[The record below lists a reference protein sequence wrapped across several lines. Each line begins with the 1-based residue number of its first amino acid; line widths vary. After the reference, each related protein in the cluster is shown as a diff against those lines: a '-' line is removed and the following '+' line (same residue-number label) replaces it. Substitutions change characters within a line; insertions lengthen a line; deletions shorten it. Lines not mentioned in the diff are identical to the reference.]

1 MCVFVF
7 FSCLSQAELCQG
19 GGARGPTKNGRRRRH
34 LFDAS
39 ITSIN
44 NCKSH
49 IAEWC
54 IRRFAS
60 KDEIHHLSEEKFWHA
75 CGRLV
80 ASCAAARYYSSE
92 ASF

>member
-60 KDEIHHLSEEKFWHA
+60 KNEVHHLSEENSG
-75 CGRLV
+75 GR
-80 ASCAAARYYSSE
+80 AAGPQKLIVIVDVCLMHQ
-92 ASF
+92 